1 VQPGPL
7 LPWDRQYQAGGPR
20 GGQTGPMESVGSYV
34 RAWRARLQPADV
46 GLPAAGPR
54 RTGGLRREELAAL
67 AGISVDYLIRLEQ
80 GRAVNPSAS
89 VLAALARALRL
100 DPDERDHLYLIA
112 GQAAPKRSHVSS
124 HVAPGLQRLV
134 DRLGDVPVAVF
145 DAAWTIILWNPTWAA
160 LMGDPS
166 ELSGRDRNL
175 IWRAFT
181 AANSRV
187 TKTPDETSAFQEF
200 AVADLRRVTG
210 NYPDDPRLRQL
221 VADLR
226 RVSTRFD
233 ELWQRHIVAQ
243 PDTGPKTIQHPEV
256 GPITLDCDVLTAAG
270 TDLRVVVY
278 TANPSSADADKL
290 DLIRVLGLQRLSTGS
305 RHTSPI
311 TPK

>member
-1 VQPGPL
+1 V
-7 LPWDRQYQAGGPR
+7 
-20 GGQTGPMESVGSYV
+20 ESVGSYV

-54 RTGGLRREELAAL
+54 RTRGLRREELATL

-80 GRAVNPSAS
+80 GRAVNPSES

-100 DPDERDHLYLIA
+100 DPDERDHLYLVA
-112 GQAAPKRSHVSS
+112 GHAAPKRSQVSA
-124 HVAPGLQRLV
+124 HITPGLQRLV

-145 DAAWTIILWNPTWAA
+145 DATWTIIQWNPIWAA

-181 AANSRV
+181 PGPTRV
-187 TKTPDETSAFQEF
+187 SKTPEEASAFQEF

-210 NYPDDPRLRQL
+210 NYPDDTRLQQF

-226 RVSTRFD
+226 RASARFD
-233 ELWQRHIVAQ
+233 QLWQQHIIAW
-243 PDTGPKTIQHPEV
+243 PDTRPKTIRHPEV
-256 GPITLDCDVLTAAG
+256 GPITLDCEVLTAAG

-278 TANPSSADADKL
+278 TATPASPDAEKL
-290 DLIRVLGLQRLSTGS
+290 DLIRVLGLQTLGAGNRAGGIRLEQIG
-305 RHTSPI
+305 P
-311 TPK
+311 